1 MIDDSPS
8 QGTFNTT
15 SFPTISG
22 YECLEQNTDGHN
34 ILETNL
40 NVSALLLSQA

>member
-8 QGTFNTT
+8 QGTFNTR

-22 YECLEQNTDGHN
+22 YDGLEQNTDDHN

-40 NVSALLLSQA
+40 KVSALLLSQA